1 MEIFDQL
8 NEEQKKA
15 VEFVEGPLLVLAGAG
30 SGKTRVVTYRIAN
43 LLQKKVPPQKILG
56 LTFTNKAAGEMKE
69 RIEALT
75 KSHVLICTFHS
86 LGARILRESIGVLG
100 YKKDFTIYDDDD
112 TDRLIKTCLQDLN
125 IKDKAA
131 EPKAFKSM
139 ISKAK
144 NSLISPDAI
153 NKDDYTNKLEQFFPS
168 VYSLYQDK
176 LKQYNALD
184 FDDLLYLPVMMF
196 HEFPEVL
203 EFYQNRWHFLL
214 IDEYQDTNE
223 AQYELVQLLVAK
235 RKNLFVVGDPD
246 QSIYSWRG
254 ANIRNIMNFE
264 RDYPGATIVRL
275 EQNYRSKSNILE
287 AANALIKNNDNRY
300 EKSLWSNLGAGE
312 LIKYYS
318 ADGDKAEAEF
328 VAEKIRFYHEQQHIP
343 YNQMV
348 IFYRTN
354 SQSRSFEDRFF
365 LKRIPYVIVGGLSF
379 YQRREIK
386 DILSYLRIIYS
397 GADYIS
403 FVRSIN
409 LPKRGIGDATLDKLR
424 NFSELEQRSIFG
436 YCQALVKLDFLHHSL
451 KLNVKQFEGLK
462 GYVELVERL
471 KKISHESNLSTLVK
485 ETIQLT
491 GYLDYIKE
499 DLETF
504 EDRKANLD
512 ALIAKAVEWEATVTD
527 PSLGSFLEELSLKST
542 LDEVNGN
549 NERVNLMTIHNGKGL
564 EFTLTFLVGLEEE
577 LFPHANARDNHAAI
591 EEERRLCYV
600 GMTRAKEYLYIT
612 NSKHRFMW
620 GTPKIQRPSRF
631 LKEIP
636 SEYVEKVNS
645 YDEYPYRQKPT
656 FKPHYTEKQEE
667 SVEEKPSSAKWAR
680 VSFSSFTEKTSIE
693 PDQTIYKEGDTIFHK
708 EFGIGLMKQVYQGS
722 MGLTYK
728 ILFSN
733 DGKERTLIA
742 KFAKLKKL

>member
-264 RDYPGATIVRL
+264 RDYPVL
-275 EQNYRSKSNILE
+275 
-287 AANALIKNNDNRY
+287 
-300 EKSLWSNLGAGE
+300 
-312 LIKYYS
+312 
-318 ADGDKAEAEF
+318 
-328 VAEKIRFYHEQQHIP
+328 
-343 YNQMV
+343 
-348 IFYRTN
+348 
-354 SQSRSFEDRFF
+354 
-365 LKRIPYVIVGGLSF
+365 
-379 YQRREIK
+379 
-386 DILSYLRIIYS
+386 
-397 GADYIS
+397 
-403 FVRSIN
+403 
-409 LPKRGIGDATLDKLR
+409 
-424 NFSELEQRSIFG
+424 
-436 YCQALVKLDFLHHSL
+436 
-451 KLNVKQFEGLK
+451 
-462 GYVELVERL
+462 
-471 KKISHESNLSTLVK
+471 
-485 ETIQLT
+485 
-491 GYLDYIKE
+491 
-499 DLETF
+499 
-504 EDRKANLD
+504 
-512 ALIAKAVEWEATVTD
+512 
-527 PSLGSFLEELSLKST
+527 
-542 LDEVNGN
+542 
-549 NERVNLMTIHNGKGL
+549 
-564 EFTLTFLVGLEEE
+564 
-577 LFPHANARDNHAAI
+577 
-591 EEERRLCYV
+591 RLC
-600 GMTRAKEYLYIT
+600 A
-612 NSKHRFMW
+612 
-620 GTPKIQRPSRF
+620 
-631 LKEIP
+631 
-636 SEYVEKVNS
+636 
-645 YDEYPYRQKPT
+645 
-656 FKPHYTEKQEE
+656 
-667 SVEEKPSSAKWAR
+667 
-680 VSFSSFTEKTSIE
+680 
-693 PDQTIYKEGDTIFHK
+693 
-708 EFGIGLMKQVYQGS
+708 
-722 MGLTYK
+722 
-728 ILFSN
+728 
-733 DGKERTLIA
+733 
-742 KFAKLKKL
+742 